1 MKSFLAQWGMIIGIV
16 IMVIAALYLGFQILQ
31 NSYTNDTLL
40 GAFLAGLIGLVIYI
54 LGERSRLTRAL
65 DE

>member
-16 IMVIAALYLGFQILQ
+16 IMVIAAFYLGFQILQ